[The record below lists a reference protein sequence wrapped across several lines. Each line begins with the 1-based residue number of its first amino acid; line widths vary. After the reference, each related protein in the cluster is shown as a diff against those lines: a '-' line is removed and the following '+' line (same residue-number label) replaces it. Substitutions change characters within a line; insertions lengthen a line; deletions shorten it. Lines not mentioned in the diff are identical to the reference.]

1 MADAMEDADD
11 DDDFLGPTERIA
23 LPTAPRAARQEI
35 DLSQIP
41 DVPPYK
47 AYVGNLSY
55 DVDEDALENFF
66 KDLRVNNVRLVR
78 ENGRMKGFGY
88 VEFDDKNSLID
99 ALKSTGQTLM
109 ARKIK
114 VDLATQSNSRD
125 GFGGGYGG
133 DREGRSGNSQISGEG
148 DADDDWRGS
157 AAANKPSFD
166 SGYGRHG
173 DRDGG
178 RYGGR
183 RGYDE
188 RDGGFGAPRD
198 RYGGGSEADTASSWS
213 RGPPRSSADSSS
225 SGYGSRRGQDNER
238 IWQEDTTIDGGMMI
252 GGGTMTG
259 VDMAVGEGM
268 MIETVTVPGE
278 VMTTKTLV
286 TEDEMDLHQ
295 EGMLLF

>member
-1 MADAMEDADD
+1 MASTAASKKGKKKKGQTLNLSDFLSSGNSNAPDGKTVVTFKSQTSWADAMEDADD

-166 SGYGRHG
+166 SGYGELYSPTFH
-173 DRDGG
+173 
-178 RYGGR
+178 
-183 RGYDE
+183 
-188 RDGGFGAPRD
+188 FSGAPRI
-198 RYGGGSEADTASSWS
+198 
-213 RGPPRSSADSSS
+213 
-225 SGYGSRRGQDNER
+225 QL
-238 IWQEDTTIDGGMMI
+238 I
-252 GGGTMTG
+252 TMR
-259 VDMAVGEGM
+259 
-268 MIETVTVPGE
+268 
-278 VMTTKTLV
+278 
-286 TEDEMDLHQ
+286 
-295 EGMLLF
+295 